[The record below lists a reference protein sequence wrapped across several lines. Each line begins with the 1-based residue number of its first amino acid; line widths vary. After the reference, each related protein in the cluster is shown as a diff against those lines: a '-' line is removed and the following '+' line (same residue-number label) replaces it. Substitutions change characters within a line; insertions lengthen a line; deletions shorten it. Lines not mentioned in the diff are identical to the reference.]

1 MDIARTPATPE
12 GNVAMA
18 DAAPE
23 PHEPATI
30 RREDYTPFP
39 WLVTETRLDF
49 ELGLERTKVTATLSV
64 ERNPD
69 AEASPTIRL
78 NGDGLE
84 LVSLSCDGAECAGHT
99 MDGDDL
105 IVTLEGSSHTIEI
118 VTEIDPSANSQLM
131 GLYASNGMLC
141 TQ

>member
-49 ELGLERTKVTATLSV
+49 ELGRLFHCGCKLLVPCHV
-64 ERNPD
+64 EHL
-69 AEASPTIRL
+69 AQLHVSP
-78 NGDGLE
+78 G
-84 LVSLSCDGAECAGHT
+84 VSE
-99 MDGDDL
+99 
-105 IVTLEGSSHTIEI
+105 SSF
-118 VTEIDPSANSQLM
+118 
-131 GLYASNGMLC
+131 
-141 TQ
+141 